1 MLCWKLGEVKLKGFM
16 HISSILV
23 FEVAILTNFT
33 IGKKINHELF
43 PFLINGCLFELALF
57 GAKLSH
63 NELLVIIMSC
73 KSKTLDLFSC
83 IFGHGKDV
91 YNCFSEVFYH
101 HFKMKS
107 EKFERKQS
115 YP

>member
-1 MLCWKLGEVKLKGFM
+1 M

-23 FEVAILTNFT
+23 FEVAILTKFT
-33 IGKKINHELF
+33 IEGKKNHELF
-43 PFLINGCLFELALF
+43 SFLINGCLFELALF
-57 GAKLSH
+57 GTKLSH

-73 KSKTLDLFSC
+73 KSKTLVLFKC
-83 IFGHGKDV
+83 IIGYRKDV

-101 HFKMKS
+101 HFEMKS